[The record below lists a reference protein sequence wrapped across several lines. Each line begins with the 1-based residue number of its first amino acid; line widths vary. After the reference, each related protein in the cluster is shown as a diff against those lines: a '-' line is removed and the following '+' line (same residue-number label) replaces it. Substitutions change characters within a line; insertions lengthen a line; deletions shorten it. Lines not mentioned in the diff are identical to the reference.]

1 MAKARHCGAMDAA
14 HAHVRYLAVGFL
26 VGAVALFLLTVG
38 VLVAVGVEGWG
49 VTVAGVFVGLFAGG
63 ALGAL
68 VALRVEQA
76 REA

>member
-1 MAKARHCGAMDAA
+1 MRRKLMSDISLLGSWWGRSRCFCSPLECWSP
-14 HAHVRYLAVGFL
+14 LASRG
-26 VGAVALFLLTVG
+26 G
-38 VLVAVGVEGWG
+38 G